1 MTNNWS
7 DLDNSTMFFVIGA
20 NPAENHPASIAHLNI
35 ARYDMN
41 ERGRNAGLIVV
52 DPRQTRT
59 ARLVSTDAQKASFT
73 GANDMRKYDRYIRI
87 RPGTNIAFINGV
99 LNSIITWMYANRA
112 TSQVAQNFFA
122 WHNSTSANHRSSGRA
137 FIDDS
142 GVQRTLDGTQLGGA
156 QYSLDGGATW
166 SAAPITNGWPK
177 YCDSR
182 LMVNDADVTG
192 TPGPILTQNQIKHD
206 YQRAI
211 LKTAGNVGDG
221 QAWRFTNM
229 PVFAA
234 DIDTPGCVFQ
244 RLREHVAKYT
254 PAVSAAICG
263 CTEAEIVAMRDAWIA
278 TSRFASS
285 DFDAASATITAPGYR
300 TACIMYA
307 MGATQYT
314 TGSQGVR
321 SYAVIQTLMGNMG
334 RAGGGINALRGI
346 HNVQGSTDMGVLFDL
361 IPAYS
366 GNPAVNQTYEDYQN
380 KLFGNRVLNQATTTG
395 AKSAYVETDIA
406 WQQRGFY
413 NMTREWFGS
422 RAIASSAADHA
433 AFDRLYDCWP
443 KGNGVQHIEAFRRM
457 DPAWASA
464 NGVPNIK
471 ACVVWGQNP
480 AVTEPN
486 QGPVRK
492 GLESLDLLVVTDMF
506 ATETA
511 QCHRKPTG
519 VTYLLPACSHV
530 EEAGSVASSGRWLQ
544 WRDRARAPKG
554 NSKADLE
561 LLLRLAKAL
570 DAAGTFNHITAQWAG
585 TPLAGQNAFDVL
597 YAKYGWNGTGEL
609 ENVTGVDFEGN
620 TLYGN
625 EYVAEQIFK
634 EMCSP
639 LDGYTA
645 TGPAGFAGGHKGTM
659 WIYSGVNSTQGGAY
673 NPDQLGNV
681 HPPAFEVD
689 AAGVVVG
696 PAVPWGIANRAKSRK
711 GEPKYAGQALQ
722 YPRYGWAWL
731 LNRRVLY
738 NNAELPGDVGDVFVA
753 PGYLARLFT
762 IAGSNTLA
770 DWSWLYRAYNQLSDM
785 PDAGIGTNHVY
796 PGRFPA
802 FTEPYESPHDGKTA
816 GKANYVAQWGRN
828 TINGVPGSCIISDTP
843 RGESNQFPLV
853 LTTIRCVE
861 HFQGGPI
868 TRNNP
873 WNVECE
879 PEPWIEINSVDALK
893 YKIKDGDYVN
903 VITARGNSTTDQVA
917 RTVND
922 PLSPLDAGVWAK
934 GFIARVGV
942 GTLANQRVAPGVV
955 AIPWHWG
962 DRGLGTG
969 SRANDLCID
978 AFDANTRI
986 PEYKA
991 CLCRIEKATP

>member
-1 MTNNWS
+1 MTNCWT
-7 DLDNSTMFFVIGA
+7 DLDNSTMFFVLGA

-41 ERGRNAGLIVV
+41 NRGRNAGLVVV

-59 ARLVSTDAQKASFT
+59 ARLISTAGQIASFT
-73 GANDMRKYDRYIRI
+73 GANDMRKYDRYVRI

-99 LNSIITWMYANRA
+99 LNSIITWMYANKA
-112 TSQVAQNFFA
+112 TSTVAQNFFA
-122 WHNSTSANHRSSGRA
+122 WHNSTSANHRSAGRA
-137 FIDDS
+137 FIDD
-142 GVQRTLDGTQLGGA
+142 GGFHNRTLNGTELAGA
-156 QYSLDGGATW
+156 QYSLDGGTTW
-166 SAAPITNGWPK
+166 AAAPITNGWPK

-182 LMVNDADVTG
+182 LLVNDADDATG
-192 TPGPILTQNQIKHD
+192 IAGPILTQKQVKHD
-206 YQRAI
+206 YTRAI
-211 LKTAGNVGDG
+211 LKTASNVADG
-221 QAWRFTNM
+221 PDYRFTNM

-234 DIDTPGCVFQ
+234 DVDVPGCVFQ
-244 RLREHVAKYT
+244 RLKEHVSKYT

-263 CTEAEIVAMRDAWIA
+263 CTEADIAAVRDAWIA
-278 TSRFASS
+278 SSRFSSS
-285 DFDAASATITAPGYR
+285 DFDSPSATITAAGYR
-300 TACIMYA
+300 AACIMYA
-307 MGATQYT
+307 MGATQFT
-314 TGSQGVR
+314 TGSQGVK

-366 GNPAVNQTYEDYQN
+366 GNPGVGQSYADYQN
-380 KLFGNRVLNQATTTG
+380 KLFGNRVLAQATTLT

-413 NMTREWFGS
+413 NMTREWFGD
-422 RAIASSAADHA
+422 RTVTTPADI
-433 AFDRLYDCWP
+433 DKLWDLWP

-457 DPAWASA
+457 DPAWATA
-464 NGVPNIK
+464 NSVPNIK

-480 AVTEPN
+480 AITEPN

-492 GLESLDLLVVTDMF
+492 GLEELDLLVVTDMF

-570 DAAGTFNHITAQWAG
+570 DTAGAFSHITGQWA
-585 TPLAGQNAFDVL
+585 TMTNAPAGSAFDAL
-597 YAKYGWNGTGEL
+597 YAKYGWNGVGSMEA
-609 ENVTGVDFEGN
+609 VSGVDFEGN
-620 TLYGN
+620 TLVGS

-639 LDGYTA
+639 LDGYVGTGAA
-645 TGPAGFAGGHKGTM
+645 TGFVGGHKGTM
-659 WIYSGVNSTQGGAY
+659 WIYSGVNATQGGAY

-681 HPPAFEVD
+681 HPPAFELD
-689 AAGVVVG
+689 AAG
-696 PAVPWGIANRAKSRK
+696 AVTTTPITWGIANRAKVRM
-711 GEPKYAGQALQ
+711 GEPKYAAQALQ

-770 DWSWLYRAYNQLSDM
+770 DWSWLYRAYNQFADM
-785 PDAGIGTNHVY
+785 PDAGLGTNHVY

-802 FTEPYESPHDGKTA
+802 FTEPYESPHDGKTV
-816 GKANYVAQWGRN
+816 GKANYVATWGRN
-828 TINGVPGSCIISDTP
+828 TINGAAGSCIISDSL
-843 RGESNQFPLV
+843 RGESDLYPLV

-873 WNVECE
+873 WNVEAE
-879 PEPWIEINSVDALK
+879 PEPWIELNSVDAIK
-893 YKIKDGDYVN
+893 YGIKDGDWVN
-903 VITARGNSTTDQVA
+903 VTTARGNSTDVQVA
-917 RTVND
+917 RTIHD
-922 PLSPLDAGVWAK
+922 PLSLLDAGVWAK
-934 GFIARVGV
+934 GFRARVGV

-986 PEYKA
+986 PEFKA
-991 CLCRIEKATP
+991 CLCKIQKITP